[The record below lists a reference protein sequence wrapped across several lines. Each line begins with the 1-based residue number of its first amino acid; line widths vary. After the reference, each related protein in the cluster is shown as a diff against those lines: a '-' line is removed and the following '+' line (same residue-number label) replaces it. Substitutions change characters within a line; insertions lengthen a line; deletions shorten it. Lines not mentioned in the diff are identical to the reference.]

1 MDLQCVFVVV
11 VATVLAALHT
21 CTAEDVATIRGSQN
35 NKKIYCGTRL
45 SETLSAVCKGNYN
58 TLNKKSD
65 SEYQHPNIYTS
76 IIKYRSLDLTTTNNI
91 HLLIVPNRNFLSR
104 IPNRTTNNLQ
114 ISIFSSELF
123 LLSCSSVESFAPG
136 FLLTVESKRN
146 LFKNLNMIHLLL
158 FLFF

>member
-65 SEYQHPNIYTS
+65 SEYLPTFKHLYIKIQ
-76 IIKYRSLDLTTTNNI
+76 KYRFD
-91 HLLIVPNRNFLSR
+91 
-104 IPNRTTNNLQ
+104 
-114 ISIFSSELF
+114 
-123 LLSCSSVESFAPG
+123 
-136 FLLTVESKRN
+136 
-146 LFKNLNMIHLLL
+146 
-158 FLFF
+158 

>member
-65 SEYQHPNIYTS
+65 IYS
-76 IIKYRSLDLTTTNNI
+76 LSKSNVWGGRHSSDSYRPLDYPYRSKASASSLITTFRQRRRRGVFNECCEKPCS
-91 HLLIVPNRNFLSR
+91 HEELSSYCG
-104 IPNRTTNNLQ
+104 N
-114 ISIFSSELF
+114 
-123 LLSCSSVESFAPG
+123 
-136 FLLTVESKRN
+136 SK
-146 LFKNLNMIHLLL
+146 
-158 FLFF
+158 

>member
-65 SEYQHPNIYTS
+65 SEYQHSNIYTS
-76 IIKYRSLDLTTTNNI
+76 KYRSIDLTTINNI

-104 IPNRTTNNLQ
+104 ISKPDYEQ
-114 ISIFSSELF
+114 SSDF
-123 LLSCSSVESFAPG
+123 Y
-136 FLLTVESKRN
+136 
-146 LFKNLNMIHLLL
+146 
-158 FLFF
+158 LFF